1 VTDNDDR
8 SDEYREA
15 WAGAD
20 NERPLYPAPSAPYD
34 VAKKLYGQHRT
45 ADGLRTLLSW
55 RGGFMQWETTHWAE
69 LDAAHLRSGIYDTL
83 GAVDYLQPVKDHGE
97 TVFEER
103 PWSPDK
109 RKIANVMEAM
119 AAIGYLDTNID
130 PPSWTDLHIA
140 DARED
145 QIISCRNGLLNLADR
160 ELTDH
165 TPAFFNV
172 VSVAFDYTPDPPKPT
187 EWLRFLNSVWGDDL
201 DSIALLQ
208 EYVGYILS
216 GRTNLQKM
224 LLIVGTARSGKGT
237 IARMLERLIGPGH
250 VAHPTIAS
258 FASNF
263 GLSPLI
269 GKPLAII
276 PDARV
281 GNTNSPAVLERL
293 LSITGEDGL
302 TIDRKFRDPYSGR
315 LPTRLVMLSNEL
327 PRFHD
332 SSGAITN
339 RLLILQTTVSFLG
352 REDRDLDNKIAAE
365 LPGILAWAL
374 EGLDRLNT
382 NGRFTEPQSSRDA
395 AVDMMDLAS
404 PVSAFVR
411 ERCKLDVNS
420 SVSRDALYSEWRVW
434 ADDNGHERGS
444 KATFGRNLKAA
455 YPKLGKSHTRANGEQ
470 VWRHTGIEL
479 LPLFADDPVA
489 PVAPGPGTGNP
500 PPPWDAKRQV
510 SDAATRATGNPAVK
524 SQHNGAAT
532 GKLCIHCHEPCSV
545 PGQVNSDGQR
555 AHLICQRRAD
565 AEAS

>member
-1 VTDNDDR
+1 MTVNEDR
-8 SDEYREA
+8 SGEYRETLA
-15 WAGAD
+15 AD
-20 NERPLYPAPSAPYD
+20 RELYPPPTAPLD
-34 VAKKLYGQHRT
+34 VAKELYKQHSDS
-45 ADGLRTLLSW
+45 AGLRTLVAW
-55 RGGFMQWETTHWAE
+55 RGGWMRWETTHWAE
-69 LDAAHLRSGIYDTL
+69 LDTAELRSTIYDTL
-83 GAVDYLQPVKDHGE
+83 GRADYMHTVKDGTE
-97 TVFEER
+97 QR

-109 RKIANVMEAM
+109 RKVANVLEAM
-119 AAIGYLDTNID
+119 SAIGHLSVNVD
-130 PPSWTDLHIA
+130 PPSWIALHIA

-145 QIISCRNGLLNLADR
+145 QIISCSNGLLDLSTRKLIAHN
-160 ELTDH
+160 
-165 TPAFFNV
+165 PAFFNV
-172 VSVAFDYTPDPPKPT
+172 ISVAFNCTSKPPRPT
-187 EWLRFLNSVWGDDL
+187 EWLRFLDSVWGNDP

-237 IARMLERLIGPGH
+237 IARMLEKLIGPGH

-281 GNTNSPAVLERL
+281 GNANSPAVLERI

-339 RLLILQTTVSFLG
+339 RLLILQTTESFIG
-352 REDRDLDNKIAAE
+352 REDRDLDDKIAAE

-374 EGLDRLNT
+374 AGLDRLNA
-382 NGRFTEPQSSRDA
+382 NGRFTEPQSSIDA

-411 ERCKLDVNS
+411 ERCKLDVNA
-420 SVSRDALYSEWRVW
+420 SVSRDALYWDWQRW

-455 YPKLGKSHTRANGEQ
+455 YPKLKKSQPRVDGVQ
-470 VWRHTGIEL
+470 VWHHSGIKL
-479 LPLFADDPVA
+479 LPLNADDPVS
-489 PVAPGPGTGNP
+489 PMSNDPDTGNP
-500 PPPWDAKRQV
+500 V
-510 SDAATRATGNPAVK
+510 SGNHANPLATASDTRDTGNPALK
-524 SQHNGAAT
+524 AQHKKPTPGQV
-532 GKLCIHCHEPCSV
+532 CIHCKNPILTHT
-545 PGQVNSDGQR
+545 QVDANGNA
-555 AHLICQRRAD
+555 AHLGCQQLAAETAD
-565 AEAS
+565 SFHE